1 MSAHKAA
8 VLVGIAI
15 ESSVKA
21 LVFWTNAQKEMLQV
35 KFDFR

>member
-1 MSAHKAA
+1 MSARKAA

-15 ESSVKA
+15 ESSVNA
-21 LVFWTNAQKEMLQV
+21 LVFWGNAQMDMLQV